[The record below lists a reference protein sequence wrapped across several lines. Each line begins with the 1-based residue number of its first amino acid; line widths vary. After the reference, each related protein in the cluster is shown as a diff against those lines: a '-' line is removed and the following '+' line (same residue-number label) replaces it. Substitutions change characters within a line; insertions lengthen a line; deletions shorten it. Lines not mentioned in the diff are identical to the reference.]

1 MDKIDIPGSNLPFFN
16 PGAYTGARA
25 EAKRSTG
32 PKPLKKTPFSRL
44 LEGKGV
50 GAAEETGALPD
61 YPPSEEVLQEL
72 LDDVHSAGDALKQR
86 PLGEEIKQYKQAV
99 RHFLHYVVENGY
111 GIKMENYLFNHEKRR
126 KVQIEVVDQK
136 LEQLASGILSG
147 QLGQV
152 ELLARLDEIT
162 GLLVDL
168 MQ

>member
-1 MDKIDIPGSNLPFFN
+1 MDKIDIPGGAPIFN
-16 PGAYTGARA
+16 PAAYTLARGEAQKSKDKGAV
-25 EAKRSTG
+25 
-32 PKPLKKTPFSRL
+32 KKTPFSRL
-44 LEGKGV
+44 LEEKGV
-50 GAAEETGALPD
+50 REGGLPDALPD
-61 YPPSEEVLQEL
+61 YPPSEEILQKL

-86 PLGEEIKQYKQAV
+86 PLAEEIKQYKQAV

-111 GIKMENYLFNHEKRR
+111 SVKTENYLFNHEKRR

-147 QLGQV
+147 QLKQV

-168 MQ
+168 LQ